1 MGMITIKDGT
11 EIGYANI
18 LRSSADE
25 WTCHRPSLSRTA
37 V

>member
-1 MGMITIKDGT
+1 MGMITIKNGT

-25 WTCHRPSLSRTA
+25 WTCQLSLSRAA